1 MQSQL
6 GEKATGDLL
15 LLSPVFQGYN
25 LRFRADSFKGQ
36 IAVLIVQIVILRIS
50 VNRTYCRIIHC
61 VAIFPVFNVNH
72 PPNNR
77 GQALKLRL

>member
-36 IAVLIVQIVILRIS
+36 ITVLIVQIVILRIS
-50 VNRTYCRIIHC
+50 VNRTYCRIIHR
-61 VAIFPVFNVNH
+61 VAIFPVFNVNY
-72 PPNNR
+72 PPKNR
-77 GQALKLRL
+77 G